1 MRDGSEKLSGSAGD
15 EAFRGVTMR
24 IHVGHLVLTSSVIAL
39 LAAGDCAI
47 GQTTLPEIVVN
58 RPQPAQKKRTPAPA
72 KRSIEPRPTP
82 AAPAPR
88 TVARRPAPSVPG
100 PRRAQ
105 RPPQEPTD
113 NEPGA
118 GQGQGAGTAGNQ
130 ANNPGD
136 SFDQARSNLLPRTGT
151 NATDLGQQGIAALPQ
166 GENTPVDKV
175 LLQFPGVHQESAAS
189 GLLHVRNEHGNV
201 QYRINGILLPDGVAG
216 LGQVLETSFIGNI
229 ALITGALPA
238 QYGFRTSAGLI
249 DITSK
254 TGTAS
259 GAGSLN
265 IYGGSRETITPWFEY
280 GGIVGKSEYFATGR
294 YFATNE
300 GIENTTPWLNPL
312 HDYTSQEKFFGYASS
327 VLDETTRVSFITGTA
342 VAKFQI
348 PTTPGQMP
356 AFTAFGVSDYDSAK
370 IDERQWERTYYN
382 VAAVQKKVNDF
393 DLQVAYFS
401 RYSSVHFFPDPIGDL
416 VFNGVASDVYRS
428 AFVNGIQTDAAY
440 RLNEAHTL
448 RTGFTVSGER
458 TQVVN
463 SSLVEPLDDVGNP
476 IDAPFTITDPNAKT
490 GWLIGT
496 YIQDEWRI
504 TNALTLNLGLR
515 FDQMYQFVDANQFSP
530 RANLIY
536 KPWEW
541 TTFHAGYA
549 RYFTPPVQVIATPAN
564 IALFNNTTQ
573 QPAVNLADPVL
584 PERSHYFDAG
594 VDQKLLPG
602 LTVGIDAYYKIARD
616 LLDDGQ
622 FGQAYVLTGFNYEKA
637 FNYGVEFK
645 VRYDNGNFRAW
656 ANYARAVQMGTNIVS
671 NQFLFDPD
679 ELAYIATHYIFTDHV
694 QLQTASGGMSYLCNG
709 TRFSADMIYGS
720 GQRAGFVNIDHV
732 APYWQVNAG
741 VSHEFKVPDG
751 KPFTLRF
758 NVVNVFDTV
767 YQLRNGT
774 GIGVF
779 APQFGPRRGYF
790 MGFSQAL

>member
-1 MRDGSEKLSGSAGD
+1 
-15 EAFRGVTMR
+15 MR
-24 IHVGHLVLTSSVIAL
+24 IQVGRHLVLTSSIIAL
-39 LAAGDCAI
+39 LAAGDFAI
-47 GQTTLPEIVVN
+47 GQTALPEIVVN
-58 RPQPAQKKRTPAPA
+58 RPQPAQKKLAPAPA
-72 KRSIEPRPTP
+72 KRTAAPRPAP
-82 AAPAPR
+82 SAPAPR
-88 TVARRPAPSVPG
+88 TAARRPAPSAPG
-100 PRRAQ
+100 PRRAA
-105 RPPQEPTD
+105 PPAQAPAD

-118 GQGQGAGTAGNQ
+118 GQGEGSGTAGSQ
-130 ANNPGD
+130 ANNPGN
-136 SFDQARSNLLPRTGT
+136 SFDQARANLLPRTGT

-201 QYRINGILLPDGVAG
+201 QYRINGILLPDGVSG

-249 DITSK
+249 DITTK
-254 TGTAS
+254 TGTAN
-259 GAGSLN
+259 GGGSVN
-265 IYGGSRETITPWFEY
+265 IYGGSRETITPWLEY
-280 GGIVGKSEYFATGR
+280 GGIVGKTEYFATGR
-294 YFATNE
+294 YFASNE
-300 GIENTTPWLNPL
+300 GIENTTPSLNPI
-312 HDYTSQEKFFGYASS
+312 HDYTWQGKFFGYASS
-327 VLDETTRVSFITGTA
+327 VLDETTRVSFITGSA
-342 VAKFQI
+342 VSKFQI
-348 PTTPGQMP
+348 PNTPGQTP
-356 AFTAFGVSDYDSAK
+356 NFTAFGVSDFDSSLLNELQ
-370 IDERQWERTYYN
+370 IERTYYN

-401 RYSSVHFFPDPIGDL
+401 RYSSVHFTPDPIGDL
-416 VFNGVASDVYRS
+416 VFNGVASDIYRS
-428 AFVNGIQTDAAY
+428 AFVNGVQADAGY
-440 RLNEAHTL
+440 RLNESHTL
-448 RTGFTVSGER
+448 RTGFFMSGER
-458 TQVVN
+458 TQVIN
-463 SSLVEPLDDVGNP
+463 SSLVLPLDDMGNP
-476 IDAPFTITDPNAKT
+476 IDAPFNITDPNAKT

-496 YIQDEWRI
+496 YIQDEWKI
-504 TNALTLNLGLR
+504 TNVLTLNLGLR

-530 RANLIY
+530 RANLTY
-536 KPWEW
+536 KPWDW

-549 RYFTPPVQVIATPAN
+549 RYFTPPSQVIATPAN
-564 IALFNNTTQ
+564 IGLFNNTTQ
-573 QPAVNLADPVL
+573 QPEVSLESPVL

-602 LTVGIDAYYKIARD
+602 LVVGVDAYYKIARD

-622 FGQAYVLTGFNYEKA
+622 FGQALVLTGFNYEKA

-645 VRYDNGNFRAW
+645 VRYENGNFRAW

-671 NQFLFDPD
+671 NQFLFGAD
-679 ELAYIATHYIFTDHV
+679 ELAYIATHYIFTDHT
-694 QLQTASGGMSYLCNG
+694 QLQTASGGVSYLCDG

-732 APYWQVNAG
+732 PPYWQVNAG

-767 YQLRNGT
+767 YELRNGT

-790 MGFSQAL
+790 MGFSQKL